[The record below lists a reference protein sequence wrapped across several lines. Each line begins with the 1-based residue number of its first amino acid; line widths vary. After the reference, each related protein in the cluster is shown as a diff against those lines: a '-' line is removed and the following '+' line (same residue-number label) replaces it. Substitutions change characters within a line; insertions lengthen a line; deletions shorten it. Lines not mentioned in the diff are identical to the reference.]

1 MSIYLLFLISLI
13 FIFFLILK
21 IVFLK
26 KSLQNLSKS
35 LNYILK
41 TDTNNLITITSND
54 KTLTKIISSL
64 NTELKTI
71 RKLKLEYQNESSELK
86 TSITNISHDLRTPLT
101 AIKGYLEL
109 IKTNNIPEKEREYLK
124 IINNKTNDLIYL
136 TEELFFFSKSLDLDT
151 KTNQENICLN
161 TILEDT
167 ILEFYTLFKKN
178 NITPTLNICSKKVYR
193 LLNKNLL
200 KRILEN
206 ILSNALK
213 YSMSA
218 FYITLTEDG
227 SIIFKNKTSN
237 LDSSNLKKIFNR
249 YSTLTNAE
257 KSTGIGLSIAKQL
270 TEIMH
275 GKIKYQYLHN
285 YLTITIKF

>member
-35 LNYILK
+35 LDYILK

-54 KTLTKIISSL
+54 KTLKKIISSL

-109 IKTNNIPEKEREYLK
+109 IKTNNIPKKEREYLK

>member
-35 LNYILK
+35 LDYILK

-54 KTLTKIISSL
+54 KTLKKIISSL

-151 KTNQENICLN
+151 KTNQENICL
-161 TILEDT
+161 
-167 ILEFYTLFKKN
+167 KKF
-178 NITPTLNICSKKVYR
+178 I
-193 LLNKNLL
+193 
-200 KRILEN
+200 
-206 ILSNALK
+206 
-213 YSMSA
+213 A
-218 FYITLTEDG
+218 F
-227 SIIFKNKTSN
+227 
-237 LDSSNLKKIFNR
+237 
-249 YSTLTNAE
+249 
-257 KSTGIGLSIAKQL
+257 
-270 TEIMH
+270 
-275 GKIKYQYLHN
+275 
-285 YLTITIKF
+285 

>member
-35 LNYILK
+35 LDYILK

-54 KTLTKIISSL
+54 KTLKKIISSL

-136 TEELFFFSKSLDLDT
+136 TEELFFFSKSLDLNT
-151 KTNQENICLN
+151 KTNQE
-161 TILEDT
+161 
-167 ILEFYTLFKKN
+167 
-178 NITPTLNICSKKVYR
+178 NICSKKVYR

-213 YSMSA
+213 YSMNTFS
-218 FYITLTEDG
+218 ITLTEDG

-249 YSTLTNAE
+249 YYTLTNAE